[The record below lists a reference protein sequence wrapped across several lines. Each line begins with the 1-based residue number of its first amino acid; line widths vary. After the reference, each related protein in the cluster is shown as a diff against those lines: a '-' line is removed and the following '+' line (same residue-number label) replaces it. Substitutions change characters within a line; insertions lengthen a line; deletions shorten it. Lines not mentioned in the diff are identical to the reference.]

1 LELLYEQCSLHIT
14 EYMASSPLVG
24 LRPRISRMLRY
35 SLSVSPRAAYGCTL
49 SGVAAAF
56 ATVSAAEVVA
66 GIEGD

>member
-1 LELLYEQCSLHIT
+1 
-14 EYMASSPLVG
+14 
-24 LRPRISRMLRY
+24 MLRY

-56 ATVSAAEVVA
+56 ATVSAGETVSAAEEVA